1 MPWSSSLARTR
12 ERRVW
17 TTLRMALLAIAS
29 SLAVSSRAAEAPSGR
44 ALVVQAIL
52 ADDAAQQVELVKK
65 LVDANDPVVAQTLTA
80 WRGGS
85 VYILETNGR
94 KIPFLLDPQIDG
106 EGKQKGLRIS
116 DGEVLKDSSG
126 QPLLANASELTPA
139 DVNSK
144 LRKAIK
150 ATLDLF
156 ALGSPNPKMR
166 RDAVTK
172 LGQEQNADYLPFF
185 ETRLK
190 NEREKEVIK
199 ALHEAIG
206 TTQLAS
212 EDEPTRIAA
221 VEKLG
226 ELRSLTGLA
235 LLEKLRDDM
244 KASPGKYGDKTATA
258 LRKSIFNIEDHIRW
272 GNFFGTAFRGF
283 STAAVLLVAALGLA
297 ITFGLMG
304 VINMAHGEIIMV
316 GAYSAYVTQNVFTK
330 WFGVSGGGFDCYFI
344 AALAVAFAAA
354 SCVGLILERGVIRF
368 LYQRPLESLLATW
381 GVSLVLQQI
390 FRHVFGAANVQVSSP
405 SWLSGSFV
413 VNDVGLGYNRL
424 FVIGFALFVVLL
436 TYVLLTRTSLGLQIR
451 AVMQNRGMAA
461 ALGVRTDRVNMMT
474 FAYGSGLA
482 GMAGACLS
490 QIGNVSPALGQYHIV
505 DCFMIVVLGGVGS
518 LVGTVSASMGVGLTN
533 QILEPWLG
541 SVLAKITVLVA
552 IILFLQWRPAGLFVT
567 RSRSLE
573 G

>member
-1 MPWSSSLARTR
+1 
-12 ERRVW
+12 
-17 TTLRMALLAIAS
+17 MALLAIAS
-29 SLAVSSRAAEAPSGR
+29 SLAVSSRAAEASGR
-44 ALVVQAIL
+44 ALLVQAIL

-65 LVDANDPVVAQTLTA
+65 LVDANDPVVAQALTA

-139 DVNSK
+139 DANSK

-156 ALGSPNPKMR
+156 ALGNPNPKMR

-344 AALAVAFAAA
+344 AALAVAFAASTNTDA
-354 SCVGLILERGVIRF
+354 ATQCRGGTEFDSAPPVEKRNERQTMTKTEMAGAILIAKKARKT
-368 LYQRPLESLLATW
+368 TW
-381 GVSLVLQQI
+381 
-390 FRHVFGAANVQVSSP
+390 AAIAKAAGISEV
-405 SWLSGSFV
+405 
-413 VNDVGLGYNRL
+413 YC
-424 FVIGFALFVVLL
+424 
-436 TYVLLTRTSLGLQIR
+436 TS
-451 AVMQNRGMAA
+451 A
-461 ALGVRTDRVNMMT
+461 ALGQNALDPAEAKKLTRFLRFSPNVADALTEFATKAEGAPAIPKEPLQYRLQEINFWARRDCQSRDEKRGGRGCDLRLQHRRLRRDTREAAGTIGPMT
-474 FAYGSGLA
+474 
-482 GMAGACLS
+482 
-490 QIGNVSPALGQYHIV
+490 
-505 DCFMIVVLGGVGS
+505 
-518 LVGTVSASMGVGLTN
+518 
-533 QILEPWLG
+533 
-541 SVLAKITVLVA
+541 
-552 IILFLQWRPAGLFVT
+552 
-567 RSRSLE
+567 
-573 G
+573 